1 MNQNNLPY
9 NSDAEAALLGNIL
22 QYKTAIQDCI
32 ELNLEPSDFYIEKH
46 KIIYETALNMFNVG
60 DKIDLISMLDRL
72 ECLNQLNKAGGKD
85 YILSLLD
92 ASISH
97 TYTLE
102 YVKLIKSKSI
112 LRATIQAAEEIRI
125 NNQDSLPFIGN
136 TFEKEKTSLSN
147 VPNNGK
153 SRLLQEIIET
163 CNQHKLTP
171 SLLKSFTCKELFYIF
186 LASLLKFDLD
196 EGNIDFLELFSLDNS
211 YAENSFKHLEEIYYC
226 EKENNYDRE
235 D

>member
-32 ELNLEPSDFYIEKH
+32 ELNLEPDDFYIEKH
-46 KIIYETALNMFNVG
+46 KIIYETALNMFNIG
-60 DKIDLISMLDRL
+60 DKIDPISMLDRL
-72 ECLNQLNKAGGKD
+72 ECLNQLKKAGGKD
-85 YILSLLD
+85 YILSLIE
-92 ASISH
+92 ASISPF
-97 TYTLE
+97 YTRE
-102 YVKLIKSKSI
+102 HIKVIKSKSI
-112 LRATIQAAEEIRI
+112 IRQITKAADEIKLDEGCNETID
-125 NNQDSLPFIGN
+125 NNVDSI
-136 TFEKEKTSLSN
+136 KEGLTNVSN
-147 VPNNGK
+147 SCE

-171 SLLKSFTCKELFYIF
+171 SLLKSFSCKELFNIF

-211 YAENSFKHLEEIYYC
+211 YAENSFKHLKEIYYC
-226 EKENNYDRE
+226 EKENNYGRE